1 MQGRGRQ
8 WRRLAPGLRQSSR
21 GKGPCRSAGR
31 KVRVPGVHPLPD
43 CANPRQAA
51 TLRRANLLRTLR
63 LDRCSR
69 PLPSDHRR
77 PCRQQCLREELE
89 KWISV
94 SHQVTEFS
102 YYGDDCI
109 KRFLYRPIPD
119 VIVADY
125 RYYERVKLAGHFV
138 LSTNPQSWWSHA
150 VTLYACARAGWDRDL
165 DAPQIEANYYH
176 SLFGPA
182 AEAMR
187 KHAAILDALHEVNPV
202 SANAEQHAAILRR
215 YAEGIRNAKA
225 SLESAQSTNPKPY
238 VAERIRKLQIATDY
252 LDLWFQIQ
260 CDQHRFAYREK
271 SAELRDRI
279 LANID
284 RALKLEVITQDDA
297 KGYGTGVAVLNSMRK
312 CVAATP
318 CQPAQPSQKNGK

>member
-1 MQGRGRQ
+1 
-8 WRRLAPGLRQSSR
+8 
-21 GKGPCRSAGR
+21 
-31 KVRVPGVHPLPD
+31 
-43 CANPRQAA
+43 
-51 TLRRANLLRTLR
+51 
-63 LDRCSR
+63 
-69 PLPSDHRR
+69 
-77 PCRQQCLREELE
+77 
-89 KWISV
+89 
-94 SHQVTEFS
+94 
-102 YYGDDCI
+102 
-109 KRFLYRPIPD
+109 
-119 VIVADY
+119 
-125 RYYERVKLAGHFV
+125 
-138 LSTNPQSWWSHA
+138 
-150 VTLYACARAGWDRDL
+150 
-165 DAPQIEANYYH
+165 
-176 SLFGPA
+176 
-182 AEAMR
+182 MR
-187 KHAAILDALHEVNPV
+187 KHAAILDALHEVHPA

-225 SLESAQSTNPKPY
+225 CLESAQSTNPKPY